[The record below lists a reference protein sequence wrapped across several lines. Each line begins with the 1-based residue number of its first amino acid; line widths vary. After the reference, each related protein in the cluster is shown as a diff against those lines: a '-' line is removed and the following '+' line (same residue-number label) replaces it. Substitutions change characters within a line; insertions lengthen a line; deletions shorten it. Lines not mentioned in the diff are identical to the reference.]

1 MMMAGFALLVASALG
16 ASSSPTGK
24 VVKMLEDLKTEAQTE
39 QTAETESFKK
49 YSAWCTTSKDERTQA
64 ITDGEDKEAKGV
76 SLIEEKTAEV
86 AEFQG
91 TLKEQSGTVERLENE
106 RLASKRQCS
115 EDQSTYESTEADLD
129 SAVQGLKA
137 AIGKLQTAAG
147 TKASLLQL
155 NSELQQSLN
164 LAEAMGFL
172 KEPKHEAMVAF
183 LQGGKPAWLEEEGEQ
198 YNQTDYSFQSGG
210 IVQTLK
216 DLETQFTAEH
226 DSLKVNWQTTSAAC
240 ASTQASKKTASE
252 ETGDA
257 LTRTKGLYSTTQ
269 GDLAKG
275 KAALQAARKSLK
287 EDRAFL
293 NDLNSNCGARSGDFA
308 QRSKNRAGEIEAI
321 QAALKVM
328 KGQVEDLAAAVAES
342 SLLSAGTDVSVQ
354 LPSFGSFIQQQKAHN
369 DAKQHAVTK
378 MNSAEAEMNAAA
390 LAQASTFLSKA
401 GSDLNSLRLSG
412 LALRMQQ
419 TAASGKEPLQFVK
432 EMTEK
437 MLNDLQTAATAAT
450 TKKGLCETQKMKAS
464 KERFRRSRESMSL
477 DKKLKALDITRQEL
491 IETIDLQ
498 SSSISKMEGE
508 LGAVI
513 KLRANESSL
522 NLATIRDA
530 KKGSDAV
537 ADAIGALQNFYNKAA
552 RRANMY
558 DEAAAFLQQGS
569 HAAKEDPSAGFEG
582 SYAGKQDKALGV
594 VTLLE
599 TIRDDFKTTAK
610 ETQEEEDD
618 AADKFTKLKSE
629 SKVSI
634 SGKRT
639 SMTMNKEDLES
650 TINELSAGKESLTN
664 TVGLLDSALTTL
676 EDLNKECAASELTY
690 EQLKA
695 SRENDINMLKQAM
708 CILDTQHVDPS
719 CSASTTAAR

>member
-1 MMMAGFALLVASALG
+1 MKMAGRALLVASALG
-16 ASSSPTGK
+16 ASTSPTGK
-24 VVKMLEDLKTEAQTE
+24 VVKMLEDLETEAQNE
-39 QTAETESFKK
+39 QTAEKESFEK
-49 YSAWCTTSKDERTQA
+49 YSAWCTTSKDERTKA
-64 ITDGEDKEAKGV
+64 ITDGEDEEAKGV
-76 SLIEEKTAEV
+76 SLIEEKTAEA
-86 AEFQG
+86 AELQG
-91 TLKEQSGTVERLENE
+91 TLKQQAGTVERLENE
-106 RLASKRQCS
+106 LLASKRQCS
-115 EDQSTYESTEADLD
+115 EDQSTYDSTKADLD

-172 KEPKHEAMVAF
+172 KEPKHAAMVAF

-216 DLETQFTAEH
+216 DLETQFTAERE
-226 DSLKVNWQTTSAAC
+226 SLKVNWETTSAAC

-257 LTRTKGLYSTTQ
+257 ITRTKGLYSTTQ

-275 KAALQAARKSLK
+275 KAALQAARKALK

-328 KGQVEDLAAAVAES
+328 KDQVEDLAASVAES
-342 SLLSAGTDVSVQ
+342 SLLSTRTDVSVQ
-354 LPSFGSFIQQQKAHN
+354 LPSFGSFIQQKAHN

-412 LALRMQQ
+412 LALRMEQ
-419 TAASGKEPLQFVK
+419 TTASGTDPLQFVK

-450 TKKGLCETQKMKAS
+450 TKKGLCETQKMKTS
-464 KERFRRSRESMSL
+464 KERSRRSREAMSL
-477 DKKLKALDITRQEL
+477 DKKMKALDITRQEL

-513 KLRANESSL
+513 KLRANESSQ

-610 ETQEEEDD
+610 ETQEEEND

-634 SGKRT
+634 AGKRT

-650 TINELSAGKESLTN
+650 TINELSAGKESLTS
-664 TVGLLDSALTTL
+664 TVGLLDTALTTL

-695 SRENDINMLKQAM
+695 KRENDINMLKQAM

>member
-1 MMMAGFALLVASALG
+1 MMMAGFAFLASALG
-16 ASSSPTGK
+16 ATTSPTGK
-24 VVKMLEDLKTEAQTE
+24 VVKMLGDLKTEAETE
-39 QTAETESFKK
+39 QTAEKESFKK
-49 YSAWCTTSKDERTQA
+49 YSAWCTTSKDERTKA

-86 AEFQG
+86 AELQG
-91 TLKEQSGTVERLENE
+91 TLKAQTATVERLENE

-115 EDQSTYESTEADLD
+115 EDESTYESTRADLD

-172 KEPKHEAMVAF
+172 KQPKHDAMVAF

-198 YNQTDYSFQSGG
+198 YNQTDYGFQSGG

-216 DLETQFTAEH
+216 DLEAQFTSEH
-226 DSLKVNWQTTSAAC
+226 ESVKVNWKTTSAAC
-240 ASTQASKKTASE
+240 TSTEASKKTASE

-257 LTRTKGLYSTTQ
+257 ITRTKGLYSATQ

-275 KAALQAARKSLK
+275 KAALKASRKALK

-293 NDLNSNCGARSGDFA
+293 NDLNSNCGARSADFA
-308 QRSKNRAGEIEAI
+308 HRSKNRAGEIEAI

-328 KGQVEDLAAAVAES
+328 NGQVEGLTASVAES
-342 SLLSAGTDVSVQ
+342 SLLSTSTDVSIQ
-354 LPSFGSFIQQQKAHN
+354 LPSFGSFIQQKANN
-369 DAKQHAVTK
+369 DAKRHAVTK
-378 MNSAEAEMNAAA
+378 MNSAEAEMNAAVV
-390 LAQASTFLSKA
+390 AQAAAFLSKA

-412 LALRMQQ
+412 LAFRMQQ
-419 TAASGKEPLQFVK
+419 PAASGKDPLQFVK

-437 MLNDLQTAATAAT
+437 MLNGLQTAATAAT

-464 KERFRRSRESMSL
+464 KERDRRSREAKSL
-477 DKKLKALDITRQEL
+477 DAKLKVLDITRQGL

-498 SSSISKMEGE
+498 SSSITKEEGA
-508 LGAVI
+508 LGAAI
-513 KLRANESSL
+513 KLRANESSQ
-522 NLATIRDA
+522 NLATIRNA
-530 KKGSDAV
+530 KKGFDAV

-552 RRANMY
+552 RSATMY

-569 HAAKEDPSAGFEG
+569 NAAKEDPSAGFEG

-599 TIRDDFKTTAK
+599 TIRDDFKTTVK
-610 ETQEEEDD
+610 ETQEEEND
-618 AADKFTKLKSE
+618 AADEFTKLKSE

-634 SGKRT
+634 AGKRS
-639 SMTMNKEDLES
+639 SMTLNKEDLES
-650 TINELSAGKESLTN
+650 SINELSSGKESLTN
-664 TVGLLDSALTTL
+664 TVGLLDAALTTL

-695 SRENDINMLKQAM
+695 KRLNDINMLKQAM

-719 CSASTTAAR
+719 CSVSTTAAR

>member
-1 MMMAGFALLVASALG
+1 
-16 ASSSPTGK
+16 
-24 VVKMLEDLKTEAQTE
+24 
-39 QTAETESFKK
+39 
-49 YSAWCTTSKDERTQA
+49 
-64 ITDGEDKEAKGV
+64 
-76 SLIEEKTAEV
+76 
-86 AEFQG
+86 
-91 TLKEQSGTVERLENE
+91 
-106 RLASKRQCS
+106 
-115 EDQSTYESTEADLD
+115 
-129 SAVQGLKA
+129 
-137 AIGKLQTAAG
+137 
-147 TKASLLQL
+147 
-155 NSELQQSLN
+155 
-164 LAEAMGFL
+164 MGFL
-172 KEPKHEAMVAF
+172 KEPKHAAMVAF

-216 DLETQFTAEH
+216 DLETQFTAERE
-226 DSLKVNWQTTSAAC
+226 SLKVNWETTSAAC

-257 LTRTKGLYSTTQ
+257 ITRTKGLYSTTQ

-275 KAALQAARKSLK
+275 KAALQAARKALK

-328 KGQVEDLAAAVAES
+328 KDQVEDLAASVAES
-342 SLLSAGTDVSVQ
+342 SLLSTRTDVSVQ
-354 LPSFGSFIQQQKAHN
+354 LPSFGSFIQQKAHN

-412 LALRMQQ
+412 LALRMEQ
-419 TAASGKEPLQFVK
+419 TTASGTDPLQFVK

-450 TKKGLCETQKMKAS
+450 TKKGLCETQKMKTS
-464 KERFRRSRESMSL
+464 KERSRRSREAMSL
-477 DKKLKALDITRQEL
+477 DKKMKALDITRQEL

-513 KLRANESSL
+513 KLRANESSQ

-610 ETQEEEDD
+610 ETQEEEND

-634 SGKRT
+634 AGKRT

-650 TINELSAGKESLTN
+650 TINELSAGKESLTS
-664 TVGLLDSALTTL
+664 TVGLLDTALTTL

-695 SRENDINMLKQAM
+695 KRENDINMLKQAM